1 MKNNGISEDIYN
13 GKPQRTKSQ
22 LDKVPIFQNVSRTSG
37 SLESLGHINE
47 TKNKVRSCN

>member
-37 SLESLGHINE
+37 SLRVARPYQRNQ
-47 TKNKVRSCN
+47 K